1 MQDADQLCFS
11 FQAVL
16 HFLFVVLVF
25 LQALLKFT
33 ASVAGIENHFSL
45 YADGLYN
52 LLLLELKRCVNKN
65 TAQ

>member
-1 MQDADQLCFS
+1 MQNADQLCFS

-33 ASVAGIENHFSL
+33 APVAGIENHFSL

-52 LLLLELKRCVNKN
+52 LLLLELKRCVKKN